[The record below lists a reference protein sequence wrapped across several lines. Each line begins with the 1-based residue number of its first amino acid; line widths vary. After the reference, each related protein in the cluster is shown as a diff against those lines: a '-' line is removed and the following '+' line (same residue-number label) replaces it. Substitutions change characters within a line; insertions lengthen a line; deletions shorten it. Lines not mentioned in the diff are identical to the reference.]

1 MNFQAPSE
9 TDWLGLAGLAVV
21 SREDGATGVTIHV
34 RETLAAS
41 GCLRKCE
48 GLRDNRTAIHK
59 YGTDEQR
66 FRDTTLGGKPVTL
79 VIERQRYRCMYC
91 KKTFCQPIASLDGNR
106 HMTIRMVEYIARKCL
121 RNTNMNV
128 ADELG
133 VDEGT
138 VRGVFRDW
146 YKLQKEHVK
155 FETPEILGIDEICLT
170 QRMPRCVLVNVAKR
184 RLFDILPNRKKDDLR
199 PYFTD
204 LPDKGNVRA
213 LVADM
218 WRPYHDI
225 AKEFF
230 PERPVVV
237 DKFHVVR
244 MANNGL
250 DIIRKRVGRSRT
262 KEERIELK
270 DVRLLLGKRS
280 GDLSAD
286 ETDRVNAWLSRF
298 RDLRRAYRIKELF
311 SSSYDAANK
320 REAAEAFDRCIQH
333 IPPELASAF
342 NELTTAYNN
351 WKPQILNY
359 FDYRIT
365 NGYTECANGLIRL
378 LQRNGRGYSFEV
390 MRARMLYDKEARSR
404 RTSIKRHERFDPNV
418 AHFLTALPD
427 DACDRAPNGLEYG
440 PSIEALV
447 EIFERE
453 ERDAALKDR

>member
-1 MNFQAPSE
+1 MNFQVPSE

-21 SREDGATGVTIHV
+21 SREDDATGVTIHA
-34 RETLAAS
+34 RETRAAA
-41 GCLRKCE
+41 GCLRKCDRLKE
-48 GLRDNRTAIHK
+48 TRTAIHK

-79 VIERQRYRCMYC
+79 VIDRQRYRCMYC
-91 KKTFCQPIASLDGNR
+91 KQTFYQPVESLDGNR
-106 HMTIRMVEYIARKCL
+106 HMTARMVEYIARKCL
-121 RNTNMNV
+121 TTTNMEV
-128 ADELG
+128 ARELG
-133 VDEGT
+133 IDEGT

-146 YKLQKEHVK
+146 YKLQQEKVS
-155 FETPEILGIDEICLT
+155 FSTPEILGIDEIHLT
-170 QRMPRCVLVNVAKR
+170 QRMPRCVLTNVAEHK
-184 RLFDILPNRKKDDLR
+184 LFDILPNRRKDDLR
-199 PYFTD
+199 PYFTA
-204 LPDKGNVRA
+204 LPNKRNVRA
-213 LVADM
+213 VVADM

-262 KEERIELK
+262 KQERIELK
-270 DVRLLLGKRS
+270 DVRFLLAKRS
-280 GDLSAD
+280 QDLSAE

-311 SSSYDAANK
+311 SSSYSAPS
-320 REAAEAFDRCIQH
+320 RYEAEQSFGRCLQH
-333 IPPELASAF
+333 IPPELAFAF
-342 NELTTAYNN
+342 NELTTAYDN

-359 FDYRIT
+359 FDHPIT

-390 MRARMLYDKEARSR
+390 MRARMLYDKEARAR
-404 RTSIKRHERFDPNV
+404 RTSIKPHERFDPSV

-427 DACDRAPNGLEYG
+427 DACDRDADGFEYG